1 MVIRVTLLNLLS
13 ILANLSLILI
23 FIHLI
28 FILLFNI
35 KKRTWLNKYKNIL
48 LLDDYISSSY
58 NALILSKNESI
69 DISNLPYLIKLLQQ
83 IHNNYADFYFFE
95 QVLKTNKNSNF
106 NKKII
111 KEFKKIK
118 LYFIFDVVSKKIF
131 YISIQFL
138 LTFGIV
144 LLLHTLLIYEDILF
158 CIY

>member
-1 MVIRVTLLNLLS
+1 M
-13 ILANLSLILI
+13 
-23 FIHLI
+23 
-28 FILLFNI
+28 
-35 KKRTWLNKYKNIL
+35 